1 MSSFRGVFFFL
12 GLWAGGASAGL
23 VDDSLQ
29 QADQWWDK
37 TREVADGAWSST
49 RRLWND
55 EAEGDARL
63 WQSLQPP
70 MDEVLRLKAR
80 ARELPESSWFGDDR
94 ESNRQA
100 VAALLERSA
109 EILVG
114 DDSHRRRLTDI
125 EQAMADNRRAIAD
138 LKHKRLAAPSDS
150 LWRKTVDDLNDEIAE
165 RRKLL
170 DEQKDA
176 LARVRGEFAA
186 ELKAQGLDIDAQ
198 GLDFLLSTVVGDDVL
213 DMAQAFLQ
221 VRRLTGQLETLTA
234 ESGEDLPIARR
245 YYGMYT
251 VLLGSLEHMH
261 VRLLAAVDQ
270 RYLPEIQAIRERAA
284 ELRRD
289 TRRLMVEESSP
300 VLQANL
306 EAQALTLD
314 AAKRY
319 ADYLQDQRRQVAA
332 SAERLSRD
340 LAVAENTYATVQV
353 SGDLLALMRD
363 SQRMMT
369 TLFKLQLPRLRT
381 FENLAMKREFARL
394 TQQLRSAK
402 VE

>member
-1 MSSFRGVFFFL
+1 
-12 GLWAGGASAGL
+12 
-23 VDDSLQ
+23 
-29 QADQWWDK
+29 
-37 TREVADGAWSST
+37 
-49 RRLWND
+49 
-55 EAEGDARL
+55 
-63 WQSLQPP
+63 
-70 MDEVLRLKAR
+70 
-80 ARELPESSWFGDDR
+80 
-94 ESNRQA
+94 
-100 VAALLERSA
+100 
-109 EILVG
+109 
-114 DDSHRRRLTDI
+114 
-125 EQAMADNRRAIAD
+125 
-138 LKHKRLAAPSDS
+138 
-150 LWRKTVDDLNDEIAE
+150 
-165 RRKLL
+165 
-170 DEQKDA
+170 
-176 LARVRGEFAA
+176 
-186 ELKAQGLDIDAQ
+186 
-198 GLDFLLSTVVGDDVL
+198 
-213 DMAQAFLQ
+213 
-221 VRRLTGQLETLTA
+221 
-234 ESGEDLPIARR
+234 
-245 YYGMYT
+245 
-251 VLLGSLEHMH
+251 
-261 VRLLAAVDQ
+261 VDQ